1 MVLINPCPSIFVW
14 TFTCHYTCSIVLSMQ
29 IIIVH
34 PNVTVAG
41 TFVLATLL
49 PLLGQYM
56 VALIFARVMKLFR
69 ICSYLCNTILPSI
82 LARLHKR
89 FTSSKHLSNHQ
100 LALTFPCWPCHII
113 GILFHEWNGV
123 ISTWWSTWL
132 NYIDFLVVW
141 PLSFLFCVGIFV
153 LWPISLLDLSFALY
167 NTLPSCTAD
176 KCSISGW
183 STRFLRCSS
192 TLWFFTCISI
202 QC

>member
-89 FTSSKHLSNHQ
+89 FTSSKQSPAGLDIPV
-100 LALTFPCWPCHII
+100 LTLPYNWNPFSWMKWRYLNVMVNMIKLHRFFGCMTSLFPVLC
-113 GILFHEWNGV
+113 G
-123 ISTWWSTWL
+123 
-132 NYIDFLVVW
+132 D
-141 PLSFLFCVGIFV
+141 FCVVTHF
-153 LWPISLLDLSFALY
+153 FAR
-167 NTLPSCTAD
+167 
-176 KCSISGW
+176 SI
-183 STRFLRCSS
+183 L
-192 TLWFFTCISI
+192 CII
-202 QC
+202 QHTS

>member
-34 PNVTVAG
+34 PNVKVAW

-69 ICSYLCNTILPSI
+69 ICSYLCYTILPSI

-89 FTSSKHLSNHQ
+89 FTSSKQSPAGLDIPV
-100 LALTFPCWPCHII
+100 LTLPYNWNPFSWMKWRYLNVMVNMIKLHRFFGCMTSLFPVLC
-113 GILFHEWNGV
+113 G
-123 ISTWWSTWL
+123 
-132 NYIDFLVVW
+132 D
-141 PLSFLFCVGIFV
+141 FCVVTHF
-153 LWPISLLDLSFALY
+153 FAR
-167 NTLPSCTAD
+167 
-176 KCSISGW
+176 SI
-183 STRFLRCSS
+183 L
-192 TLWFFTCISI
+192 CII
-202 QC
+202 QHTS

>member
-56 VALIFARVMKLFR
+56 VALIFARVMKLFT
-69 ICSYLCNTILPSI
+69 ICSYLCYTILPSI
-82 LARLHKR
+82 LARLHKT

-141 PLSFLFCVGIFV
+141 PLSFLFCVEIFV
-153 LWPISLLDLSFALY
+153 LWPISLLDPSFALY

-176 KCSISGW
+176 KCSISAV
-183 STRFLRCSS
+183 
-192 TLWFFTCISI
+192 I
-202 QC
+202 